1 MGAKPCLGIL
11 IGFNGI
17 LMVQMGPI
25 LVITMAISGNIP
37 ICKTSSHS
45 IAAAA
50 IGMFHE
56 AAGAALNT
64 ASTLHRCCVRWV
76 LIIMSPVRAGGGGRG
91 LRHVSP

>member
-1 MGAKPCLGIL
+1 MGIL

-50 IGMFHE
+50 AIGMFHVFHE

-64 ASTLHRCCVRWV
+64 IQV
-76 LIIMSPVRAGGGGRG
+76 LC
-91 LRHVSP
+91 

>member
-1 MGAKPCLGIL
+1 
-11 IGFNGI
+11 
-17 LMVQMGPI
+17 MGPI

-50 IGMFHE
+50 IGMFHVFHE

-64 ASTLHRCCVRWV
+64 AQV
-76 LIIMSPVRAGGGGRG
+76 LC
-91 LRHVSP
+91 

>member
-1 MGAKPCLGIL
+1 
-11 IGFNGI
+11 
-17 LMVQMGPI
+17 
-25 LVITMAISGNIP
+25 MAISGNIP

-76 LIIMSPVRAGGGGRG
+76 LIIMSPVRAGGGERTSCATYRPKCSKKEQSAI
-91 LRHVSP
+91 L

>member
-1 MGAKPCLGIL
+1 MGIL

-37 ICKTSSHS
+37 ICKTS

-50 IGMFHE
+50 IGMFHVF
-56 AAGAALNT
+56 
-64 ASTLHRCCVRWV
+64 H
-76 LIIMSPVRAGGGGRG
+76 
-91 LRHVSP
+91 

>member
-1 MGAKPCLGIL
+1 MGAIPCLGIL

-50 IGMFHE
+50 IGMFHVFHE
-56 AAGAALNT
+56 AAAAALNT
-64 ASTLHRCCVRWV
+64 AQV
-76 LIIMSPVRAGGGGRG
+76 LC
-91 LRHVSP
+91 